1 MLTVSILTEEV
12 EGVAEVALSLP
23 RIVGRQGVVTT
34 LPVKLSEDERRALR
48 KSAEILKQVAT
59 QLGY

>member
-12 EGVAEVALSLP
+12 EGVTEVALSLP
-23 RIVGRQGVVTT
+23 RIVGRQGVVAT
-34 LPVKLSEDERRALR
+34 LPVSLSEDERLALR